1 VYLHFFTLRESP
13 FNLTPDP
20 RFLFLS
26 AQHEEALTHLL
37 YGIYER
43 KGFIEITGEV
53 GTGKTVL
60 CRVLLERLDKTVST
74 ALIFNSYLTKMELL
88 QAITDDFGLQPR
100 ETTSKGYIDV
110 LNEYLLSE
118 FAAGRNAVVVMD
130 EAQNLEPTVLE
141 QLRMLSN
148 LETERGK
155 LLQIILVGQPEL
167 HAKLAT
173 LQMRQLEQRI
183 AVRFHI
189 HELTRAETEQY
200 ITHRMSVAGA
210 AHTVIWSRRALRLI
224 HHHTGGIP
232 RRLNLLCD
240 RVLMT
245 TFVRETHRVSAAI
258 VRRSVQEL
266 ASPWQ
271 SRRMC
276 WRRRV
281 ALGGGA
287 GLGLLGLIAGGVF
300 LWPTVHTQWYPRVVE
315 QVLAVSRNTAPPQ
328 LTALPPQ
335 PASLP
340 SPISAPASPVA
351 PVLATPELVPP
362 APPLEIDAGL
372 ARTHWPANIQ
382 AEEPGG
388 GRNPGNEGTNAER
401 VVPPTPQESARAPA
415 PPALLSSG
423 QPPTMAPVPA
433 SEQSAPGSPS
443 VTSKPAEQSAQR
455 QVPASQPQE
464 PLAPVTFDN
473 TLTNSNIAYAPLTP
487 PSATNDPPASVNA
500 VGAPAPTA
508 GTTSDAQAASTG
520 SAPARGVATDGVA
533 HRTNAA
539 SASQATPSAART
551 TRTAA
556 VSEFQKHTK
565 ATPTAKGAPA
575 ETAASPEDTKIAA
588 QKPAAPG
595 RQARKEA
602 GAQRPA
608 GATATAKAP
617 EGFSVQVK
625 SAGSYTKR
633 TAADES
639 AEPLTAWEQVP
650 AIVAGQD

>member
-1 VYLHFFTLRESP
+1 VYLHFFNLRESP

-118 FAAGRNAVVVMD
+118 FADGRNAVVVID

-148 LETERGK
+148 LETERVK

-200 ITHRMSVAGA
+200 ITHRMSVAGG
-210 AHTVIWSRRALRLI
+210 AHTVTWSRRALRLI
-224 HHHTGGIP
+224 HHYTGGIP
-232 RRLNLLCD
+232 RRINLLCD

-245 TFVRETHRVSAAI
+245 AFVGETHRVSAAI
-258 VRRSVQEL
+258 VRRSAQEL

-271 SRRMC
+271 CKRAYWLRRI
-276 WRRRV
+276 V
-281 ALGGGA
+281 LGVGA
-287 GLGLLGLIAGGVF
+287 GLGLLGLIGSGIF
-300 LWPTVHTQWYPRVVE
+300 LWPTIQTQWYPRVVG
-315 QVLAVSRNTAPPQ
+315 QVLAPTRNTAS
-328 LTALPPQ
+328 PQ

-340 SPISAPASPVA
+340 SLAARPQDILLPKQPPISQPTSLPPPAALPLSVSEPTSSVV
-351 PVLATPELVPP
+351 PVLATPALVPP
-362 APPLEIDAGL
+362 APPLEIDVGLTQTLWRAKIQTEEQGTRSHLAGL
-372 ARTHWPANIQ
+372 
-382 AEEPGG
+382 
-388 GRNPGNEGTNAER
+388 
-401 VVPPTPQESARAPA
+401 
-415 PPALLSSG
+415 
-423 QPPTMAPVPA
+423 
-433 SEQSAPGSPS
+433 
-443 VTSKPAEQSAQR
+443 TSWE
-455 QVPASQPQE
+455 
-464 PLAPVTFDN
+464 TI
-473 TLTNSNIAYAPLTP
+473 LTN
-487 PSATNDPPASVNA
+487 
-500 VGAPAPTA
+500 
-508 GTTSDAQAASTG
+508 
-520 SAPARGVATDGVA
+520 
-533 HRTNAA
+533 
-539 SASQATPSAART
+539 
-551 TRTAA
+551 
-556 VSEFQKHTK
+556 
-565 ATPTAKGAPA
+565 TAKGLGLEVMAWQTNIWQLQSVTRPCFI
-575 ETAASPEDTKIAA
+575 EVLPEPSASRPELWVLARSVNEGVLIYQEPEGLLNVPLQRLRQAWSGKVYLTLEESKYRSFWL
-588 QKPAAPG
+588 APG
-595 RQARKEA
+595 MVGERVRILQQTLKEFGYFTSAPSGQFDTPTQQAVKRFQRA
-602 GAQRPA
+602 NQLGDDGLVGRRTLMLLLHIGADA
-608 GATATAKAP
+608 LALAM
-617 EGFSVQVK
+617 
-625 SAGSYTKR
+625 
-633 TAADES
+633 
-639 AEPLTAWEQVP
+639 
-650 AIVAGQD
+650 

>member
-1 VYLHFFTLRESP
+1 VYLHFFNLRESP

-118 FAAGRNAVVVMD
+118 FAAGRNAAVVID

-148 LETERGK
+148 LETERVK

-200 ITHRMSVAGA
+200 ITHRMSVAGG
-210 AHTVIWSRRALRLI
+210 AHTVTWSRRALRLI
-224 HHHTGGIP
+224 HHYTGGIP
-232 RRLNLLCD
+232 RRINLLCD

-245 TFVRETHRVSAAI
+245 AFVRETHRVSAAI
-258 VRRSVQEL
+258 VRQSAQEL

-271 SRRMC
+271 SKRAYWLRRI
-276 WRRRV
+276 
-281 ALGGGA
+281 ALGVGA
-287 GLGLLGLIAGGVF
+287 GLGLLGLIGGGIF
-300 LWPTVHTQWYPRVVE
+300 LWPTIQTQWYPRVVG
-315 QVLAVSRNTAPPQ
+315 QVLAPTRNTAS
-328 LTALPPQ
+328 PQ

-340 SPISAPASPVA
+340 SLAALPQDILLPKPPPISQPTSLPPPAALPLSVSEPTSSVV
-351 PVLATPELVPP
+351 PVLATPALVPP
-362 APPLEIDAGL
+362 APPLEIDVGLTQTLWRAKIQTEEQGTRSHLAGL
-372 ARTHWPANIQ
+372 TSWETILTNTAKGLGLEVMAWQTNIWQ
-382 AEEPGG
+382 L
-388 GRNPGNEGTNAER
+388 
-401 VVPPTPQESARAPA
+401 Q
-415 PPALLSSG
+415 
-423 QPPTMAPVPA
+423 
-433 SEQSAPGSPS
+433 S
-443 VTSKPAEQSAQR
+443 VTRPCFIE
-455 QVPASQPQE
+455 VLPE
-464 PLAPVTFDN
+464 
-473 TLTNSNIAYAPLTP
+473 
-487 PSATNDPPASVNA
+487 
-500 VGAPAPTA
+500 
-508 GTTSDAQAASTG
+508 
-520 SAPARGVATDGVA
+520 
-533 HRTNAA
+533 
-539 SASQATPSAART
+539 PSAAR
-551 TRTAA
+551 
-556 VSEFQKHTK
+556 
-565 ATPTAKGAPA
+565 
-575 ETAASPEDTKIAA
+575 PELWVLARSVNEGVLIYQEPEGLLNVPLQRLRQVWSGKVYLTLEESKYRSFWL
-588 QKPAAPG
+588 APG
-595 RQARKEA
+595 MVGERVRILQQTLKEFGYFTSAPSGQFDAPTQQAVKRFQRA
-602 GAQRPA
+602 NQLGDDGLVGRRTLMLLLHIGADA
-608 GATATAKAP
+608 LALAM
-617 EGFSVQVK
+617 
-625 SAGSYTKR
+625 
-633 TAADES
+633 
-639 AEPLTAWEQVP
+639 
-650 AIVAGQD
+650 

>member
-74 ALIFNSYLTKMELL
+74 ALVFNSYLTKMELL

-118 FAAGRNAVVVMD
+118 FAAGRNAVVVID

-340 SPISAPASPVA
+340 APVSVPASPVA
-351 PVLATPELVPP
+351 PVLATPALVPP
-362 APPLEIDAGL
+362 APPLEIDVGL
-372 ARTHWPANIQ
+372 TQTLWQAKIQ
-382 AEEPGG
+382 AEEQGTRSHLGG
-388 GRNPGNEGTNAER
+388 
-401 VVPPTPQESARAPA
+401 
-415 PPALLSSG
+415 L
-423 QPPTMAPVPA
+423 
-433 SEQSAPGSPS
+433 
-443 VTSKPAEQSAQR
+443 TSWE
-455 QVPASQPQE
+455 
-464 PLAPVTFDN
+464 TI
-473 TLTNSNIAYAPLTP
+473 LTN
-487 PSATNDPPASVNA
+487 
-500 VGAPAPTA
+500 
-508 GTTSDAQAASTG
+508 
-520 SAPARGVATDGVA
+520 
-533 HRTNAA
+533 
-539 SASQATPSAART
+539 
-551 TRTAA
+551 
-556 VSEFQKHTK
+556 
-565 ATPTAKGAPA
+565 TAKGLGLEVMAWQTNIWQLQSVTRPCFI
-575 ETAASPEDTKIAA
+575 EVLPEPSASRPELWVLARSVTEGVLIYQEPEGLLSVPLQRLRQVWYGKIYLTL
-588 QKPAAPG
+588 QESKYRSLRLAPG
-595 RQARKEA
+595 MVGERVRILQQTLKESGYFSSVPSGQFDAQTQQAVKRFQRA
-602 GAQRPA
+602 NQLGDDGLVGRRTLMILLHIGADA
-608 GATATAKAP
+608 LALAM
-617 EGFSVQVK
+617 
-625 SAGSYTKR
+625 
-633 TAADES
+633 
-639 AEPLTAWEQVP
+639 
-650 AIVAGQD
+650 